1 MDQLKYLSA
10 KLVIIDDDTAHL
22 RMLQTALT
30 CDSLEIFACTNCKEG
45 LELIRSKRPQIV
57 LLDLYMPG
65 CNGMEML
72 GNLVDLD
79 AGIDVI
85 IMTGNYSAES
95 AVEAIQKGATDYMT
109 KPLSI
114 AKLRNRISQL
124 ITELQAHQHSYELD
138 LALIK
143 AFEFEGMV
151 GRSPLMLEMFRK
163 IQRIAPHYRTAL
175 ITGDTGTG
183 KELVAKA
190 LHHLS
195 TVAAGPFVACNSSAI
210 VETLFETELF
220 GYVKGAFTGAMQDKA
235 GIFEYANGGTVMLDE
250 IGDLPL
256 PIQAKILRV
265 LQNEEIQRVGSPEV
279 RKVNVR
285 IVAATHRDLRKMVTE
300 RTFREDLYYRLSMV
314 ELNVPPLGERKED
327 LPLLQR
333 HFIKTFSTRYDRP
346 IRGITRRAQV
356 ALSRYSWPGNIRELE
371 NIIGHACMM
380 TDGDTID
387 VRDLP
392 ERLRVA
398 SGSPE
403 KQKIM
408 TLDQLQRQYAQN
420 VVEQVGNKV
429 HAAELLGIGRS
440 TLYRILEGKGN
451 GDEINSSKASG
462 DLTARVS

>member
-1 MDQLKYLSA
+1 
-10 KLVIIDDDTAHL
+10 
-22 RMLQTALT
+22 
-30 CDSLEIFACTNCKEG
+30 
-45 LELIRSKRPQIV
+45 
-57 LLDLYMPG
+57 
-65 CNGMEML
+65 
-72 GNLVDLD
+72 
-79 AGIDVI
+79 
-85 IMTGNYSAES
+85 
-95 AVEAIQKGATDYMT
+95 
-109 KPLSI
+109 
-114 AKLRNRISQL
+114 
-124 ITELQAHQHSYELD
+124 
-138 LALIK
+138 
-143 AFEFEGMV
+143 
-151 GRSPLMLEMFRK
+151 
-163 IQRIAPHYRTAL
+163 
-175 ITGDTGTG
+175 
-183 KELVAKA
+183 
-190 LHHLS
+190 
-195 TVAAGPFVACNSSAI
+195 
-210 VETLFETELF
+210 
-220 GYVKGAFTGAMQDKA
+220 MQDKA

-256 PIQAKILRV
+256 PIQAKILSV

-408 TLDQLQRQYAQN
+408 TLDQLQRRYAQN

-429 HAAELLGIGRS
+429 RAAELLGIGRS
-440 TLYRILEGKGN
+440 TVYRILEGKGN